1 MKILNAKKKSKDNLK
16 IFLRKLSL
24 INKKIKDLIFEEP
37 HVDAN
42 THAHAHTRAHTE
54 NNQELK
60 DQEDQDIGD
69 LEDEIT
75 EEIEFNSLEHIKEFF
90 EDYIGNT
97 IIFLKEYRSSQ
108 PGKALLLSNKI
119 IRDVSYTRKNI
130 LIKLSSLNGKNNGHI
145 KIYVGDGGMFVEK
158 NMSESESKFAKYR
171 IEFIDG
177 NVIEYVDRVNQTY
190 LELNND

>member
-1 MKILNAKKKSKDNLK
+1 MKILNAKKKSKENLK
-16 IFLRKLSL
+16 IFLKKLSL

-37 HVDAN
+37 YVDAH
-42 THAHAHTRAHTE
+42 THAHTRAHTE
-54 NNQELK
+54 NNQEV
-60 DQEDQDIGD
+60 EDQDIGD